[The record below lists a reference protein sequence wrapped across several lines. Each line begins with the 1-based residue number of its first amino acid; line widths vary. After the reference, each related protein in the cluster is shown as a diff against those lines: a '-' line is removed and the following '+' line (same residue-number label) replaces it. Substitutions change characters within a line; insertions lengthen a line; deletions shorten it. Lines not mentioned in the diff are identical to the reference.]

1 MEVNSCKSKIQME
14 KQKRIDKNY
23 SLIYKPT
30 NFYFSSSIKFIFLTK
45 IMNINN
51 RKNNVE
57 EIKHKRCI
65 FIIAY

>member
-51 RKNNVE
+51 IGKTMLKKLNISDV
-57 EIKHKRCI
+57 
-65 FIIAY
+65 FSS